1 MSVLLRVVP
10 AREICLMCTSNQFR
24 RSLCNGIPANL
35 KPPVTKNFFKVETIL
50 NDMRHQQVIDFIFNN
65 SYPRSSERKPT
76 AIGQGI
82 LSLIDEVPYLLDERV
97 SLMAL
102 DSRND
107 RVIGVAINSNSSLNT
122 ESLDRPSPNIGVKAY
137 RSCLK
142 QLQMDSNIVE
152 KRKEKQGLDLVY
164 LGVKECFE
172 RRGIARNLAEQSIQ
186 LAQQRKLHYIQ
197 SITFCPDTWNI
208 FKSLEFETLKKY
220 KLMDHWIEG
229 VKAFP
234 NAGPDDFVYL
244 EMKML

>member
-10 AREICLMCTSNQFR
+10 AREICLMCTSNLFR
-24 RSLCNGIPANL
+24 RSFCNGISANVKL
-35 KPPVTKNFFKVETIL
+35 PVTNDFFKVETIL
-50 NDMRHQQVIDFIFNN
+50 NGMRHQQVIDFIFNN
-65 SYPRSSERKPT
+65 SYPRTSERKPT
-76 AIGQGI
+76 AIGQGV

-97 SLMAL
+97 SLMAI

-107 RVIGVAINSNSSLNT
+107 RVIGVAINSNTSLNI
-122 ESLDRPSPNIGVKAY
+122 ESLDRPSSNIGVKAY

-142 QLQMDSNIVE
+142 KLQLDANIVE

-186 LAQQRKLHYIQ
+186 LAQQRQLDFIQ
-197 SITFCPDTWNI
+197 SITFCPETLNI

-220 KLMDHWIEG
+220 KLMDHWIDG
-229 VKAFP
+229 MKAFP

-244 EMKML
+244 ELKML